1 MIGSPLASS
10 ARKALDVALIHGG
23 SGPPDLHTCVPA
35 GHYVSGARVRHLRES
50 EWILVTDGAVPV
62 GLAAYKRADGEIR
75 VVHEL
80 LLDRT
85 LTGPDAAAVTD
96 VLVSALEI
104 VAYDEGV
111 RCLTFLLRCS
121 VVMEPFEQRGYTWFV
136 INSCTWLQRK
146 LGWPG
151 WCEMRSDQP
160 Q

>member
-10 ARKALDVALIHGG
+10 AQKALNVALIHGG
-23 SGPPDLHTCVPA
+23 SGPPDLRTCVPA
-35 GHYVSGARVRHLRES
+35 GHGVSRAFLRHLRES
-50 EWILVTDGAVPV
+50 EWIVVTDGSVPV
-62 GLAAYKRADGEIR
+62 GLAAYKRVESEIR

-80 LLDRT
+80 LEDRT
-85 LTGPDAAAVTD
+85 LAGPDAAAVTD
-96 VLVSALEI
+96 ALVSALEI

-121 VVMEPFEQRGYTWFV
+121 VVMEPFEQRGYTSFV
-136 INSCTWLQRK
+136 IDSCTWLQRK
-146 LGWPG
+146 LGWLG